1 MSMISEIAEY
11 LEDQGV
17 GVQGTTLFYG
27 YMPDNTTLPAVM
39 VRDTGGTQPDPYI
52 TGIKSPTF
60 QVFIRSADY
69 ATGKALLG
77 SVRDLLH
84 RVLKT
89 QLVADGITFRK
100 ILAISE
106 GGHIGRNEAGQE
118 EFSINFMASIVE

>member
-17 GVQGTTLFYG
+17 GVQGTSLFHG
-27 YMPDNTTLPAVM
+27 YLPDNAELPAVM
-39 VRDTGGTQPDPYI
+39 VRDTGGTQPDPYL
-52 TGIKSPTF
+52 TGIESPTF
-60 QVFIRSADY
+60 QIFIRSADY
-69 ATGKALLG
+69 ATGKAKLATIR
-77 SVRDLLH
+77 SLLH

-89 QLVADGITFRK
+89 YLVSDGILFRK

-118 EFSINFMASIVE
+118 EFSMNFLASIVE